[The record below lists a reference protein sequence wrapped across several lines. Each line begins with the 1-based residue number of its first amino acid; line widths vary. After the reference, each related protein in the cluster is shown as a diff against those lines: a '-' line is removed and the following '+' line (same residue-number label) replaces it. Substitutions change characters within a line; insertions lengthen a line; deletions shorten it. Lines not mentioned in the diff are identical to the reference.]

1 VKAILSIFMS
11 VVLLTTNLGWIQ
23 TTHFCLGRPVEAN
36 LGLEI
41 THLSCGMV
49 MTSGCSEEMEQKP
62 GCCHNEFDVFS
73 LDQHLLAAGLDFI
86 PEVLFVALPPVET
99 PRVVENTVAA
109 SQRAVDFTH
118 EKPPPRSRHLFVFYQ
133 QWII

>member
-1 VKAILSIFMS
+1 VKAILSILMS

-23 TTHFCLGRPVEAN
+23 TTHYCLGRPIEAN
-36 LGLEI
+36 VRLEI
-41 THLSCGMV
+41 SHLSCGMV
-49 MTSGCSEEMEQKP
+49 MTSGCSEEMQQKP
-62 GCCHNEFDVFS
+62 GCCHNEFDIFS
-73 LDQHLLAAGLDFI
+73 LDQHLLTTGLDFV
-86 PEVLFVALPPVET
+86 PLQFLVALPPVET
-99 PRVVENTVAA
+99 PRLIENTVAA